1 MLLIGAT
8 GTGRTMLCCG
18 FGFEFAVLK
27 EELSC
32 YYRALVLQEI
42 ILLLF
47 ELEEEINRGSKFG

>member
-1 MLLIGAT
+1 MVLLIGAT

-18 FGFEFAVLK
+18 FNFEFARLK

-47 ELEEEINRGSKFG
+47 ELEEEIN